1 MLCLGIPPGRAWGS
15 ALGIAL
21 AIGPVIGGLITETFG
36 WRWIFLVNVPAAAI
50 LILATLRF
58 IDESYDPKATRLDIF
73 GVVTFSGAL
82 ALLIWALID
91 GNDAGWSS
99 PSILLR
105 TFSAVAAFGVFVL
118 GETRQTRPMVDFAL
132 FRRRTF
138 LGAALAMIGYGAAA
152 QVMIFFLPLYLENA
166 YGFAPLT
173 AGIAMIPFA
182 LPMVLAPRVI
192 NQLALRYS
200 GRFLLTV
207 GLITAALGNVAFW
220 FVAQSH
226 QSYGAFLVAMLVAGC
241 GAGLLNGQ
249 TVKVLQGAVP
259 VDRAGMASGL
269 ASTTRFI
276 GILVSVA
283 ALGAVLSN
291 VTRDR
296 FIAPASQMG
305 IHDDVARAAAARV
318 TSGDLASMLS
328 DVQPQLREALHSL
341 ALDAY
346 GSGFAIAALV
356 AAAVALAASVL
367 AFSLISERETSPSP
381 LKAPVKLP
389 CKFIDCR
396 DPL

>member
-1 MLCLGIPPGRAWGS
+1 M
-15 ALGIAL
+15 
-21 AIGPVIGGLITETFG
+21 
-36 WRWIFLVNVPAAAI
+36 
-50 LILATLRF
+50 RF
-58 IDESYDPKATRLDIF
+58 IEESRDRQAKRLDFF

-105 TFSAVAAFGVFVL
+105 LLGALAVFGVFVF
-118 GETRQTRPMVDFAL
+118 GELRQDRPMVDFGL
-132 FRRRTF
+132 FQRRTF

-166 YGFAPLT
+166 YGFTPLT
-173 AGIAMIPFA
+173 AGIAMTPFA

-200 GRFLLTV
+200 GRLLLTV
-207 GLITAALGNVAFW
+207 GLSTVVIGNVAFW

-226 QSYGAFLVAMLVAGC
+226 QSYGAFVVAMLIAGC

-259 VDRAGMASGL
+259 PDRAGMASGL

-276 GILVSVA
+276 GILVSIA

-291 VTRDR
+291 VARDH
-296 FIAPASQMG
+296 FTAATSQMS
-305 IHDDVARAAAARV
+305 IHEDVARTAAARV
-318 TSGDLASMLS
+318 TSGDLGGLLS
-328 DVQPQLREALHSL
+328 DMQPEVRESLRKV

-356 AAAVALAASVL
+356 AAAVALAASAL
-367 AFSLISERETSPSP
+367 AFALISERETSPAP
-381 LKAPVKLP
+381 LKEPVKLP